1 MRIVGILFLMIIFL
15 TGCGS
20 GQTQSMVKRDSKVEK
35 LVTTQRQLQNHYTLN
50 RTSKGVYIY
59 TDRPSSTNVNN
70 IFIFDDDIINN

>member
-20 GQTQSMVKRDSKVEK
+20 GQKQNMIKRESKVPK
-35 LVTTQRQLQNHYTLN
+35 ILTSQQPQSSYTLN
-50 RTSKGVYIY
+50 RTRKGVYIY
-59 TDRPSSTNVNN
+59 TDKPASTNVNN